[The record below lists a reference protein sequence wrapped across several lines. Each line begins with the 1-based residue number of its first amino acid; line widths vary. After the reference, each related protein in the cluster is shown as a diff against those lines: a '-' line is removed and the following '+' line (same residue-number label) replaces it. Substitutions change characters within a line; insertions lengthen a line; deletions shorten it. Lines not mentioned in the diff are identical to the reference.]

1 MDADQA
7 RGAAPAQRTER
18 LERVVTDA
26 DTAAGFGPGLPA
38 AASTPFILG
47 LAEVACHRLLLDDL
61 GEGEMTVGAR
71 AVIDHLAPS
80 PVGATLVVIASLE
93 RAEGRRRHFRVEVHE
108 GDVMVARVEH
118 ERAVVRRDRILER
131 LVR

>member
-1 MDADQA
+1 MDGDQA
-7 RGAAPAQRTER
+7 PEAAPAQRTER

-47 LAEVACHRLLLDDL
+47 LAEVACHRLLLDAL
-61 GEGEMTVGAR
+61 GQGEMTVGTR
-71 AVIDHLAPS
+71 AVIDHLLPS
-80 PVGATLVVIASLE
+80 PAGATLVVTASLE

-131 LVR
+131 LAR

>member
-1 MDADQA
+1 MDGDPVPA
-7 RGAAPAQRTER
+7 AAPAQRTER

-26 DTAAGFGPGLPA
+26 DTAAGFGANLPA

-61 GEGEMTVGAR
+61 ADGEMTVGAR

-80 PVGATLVVIASLE
+80 PVGATLVVTASLE

-108 GDVMVARVEH
+108 GDVIVARVEH
-118 ERAVVRRDRILER
+118 VRAVVRRDLIQGR
-131 LVR
+131 LIR